1 MNQRELHST
10 ITDLTLLTNT
20 LRMRR
25 DTLKVKVRGLEKRV
39 RLLERERN
47 ALSEK
52 LLKAQ
57 THTITVTPIH
67 LQDLQDGYLSDVTA

>member
-25 DTLKVKVRGLEKRV
+25 DALKMKVKRLEQNVKI
-39 RLLERERN
+39 LERERRAQA
-47 ALSEK
+47 ALIEK
-52 LLKAQ
+52 LT
-57 THTITVTPIH
+57 THHISVTTICE
-67 LQDLQDGYLSDVTA
+67 DGYLSDVTA

>member
-25 DTLKVKVRGLEKRV
+25 DALKLKVKGLEKRV
-39 RLLERERN
+39 KTLERENQERD
-47 ALSEK
+47 ALIRK
-52 LLKAQ
+52 LA
-57 THTITVTPIH
+57 TPRATVTSIH
-67 LQDLQDGYLSDVTA
+67 ESGYLTDVTA